1 MKPIVAIVGRPN
13 VGKST
18 LFNRLIGRRKAI
30 VKEEPGVTR
39 DLNYWDV
46 EEGGFTFTLVDTGGF
61 EPDVKEGI
69 PARIKELTQLTIE
82 SADIIIFLMD
92 GREGVT
98 PSDKEVVHI
107 LRKVAKPIIYTVNK
121 IDSPKQDSYIAEFYS
136 LGVEPIIP
144 ISAEHGRNID
154 ELLKGIL
161 AIIPK
166 VPLVEAKD
174 ERVKIAV
181 VGRPNV
187 GKSTLV
193 NKLLGYER
201 VLVNEA
207 PGTTRDAIDTP
218 FDVGGRRYTLI
229 DTAGI
234 RKKARISRTLER
246 YCVMEAIRS
255 IDRCDVALLVID
267 AMEGVTGQDERIA
280 SLAYNRG
287 KGCIIVVN
295 KWDLVEKGAR
305 TTYEYTEWIR
315 ERMRFLAYAPIVFTS
330 ALTGQRV
337 SRIIGLVDKVAE
349 ELRRRIPTSR
359 LNQFFRGFIKD
370 HRSPLYKGKEV
381 KIYYITQTSVGPP
394 TFVAFTNYPEGIPP
408 SYERFLVNRIR
419 EGLGLDMVPVNVI
432 FRKKA

>member
-18 LFNRLIGRRKAI
+18 LFNRLLGKRKAI

-82 SADIIIFLMD
+82 SSDIIIFLMD

-154 ELLKGIL
+154 ELLKDIL
-161 AIIPK
+161 SIIPK

-207 PGTTRDAIDTP
+207 PGTTTDAIDTP
-218 FDVGGRRYTLI
+218 FDVGEKRYTLI

-280 SLAYNRG
+280 SLIYNRG

-305 TTYEYTEWIR
+305 TTYEYTQWIR
-315 ERMRFLAYAPIVFTS
+315 GRMRFLAYAPIVFTS

-337 SRIIGLVDKVAE
+337 SRVIGLVDKVAE
-349 ELRRRIPTSR
+349 GLQRRIPTSR
-359 LNQFFRGFIKD
+359 LNQSFRGFIKD
-370 HRSPLYKGKEV
+370 HRPPLYKGKEV

-408 SYERFLVNRIR
+408 SYERFLVNRIM
-419 EGLGLDMVPVNVI
+419 EGLGLDMVPVKVI

>member
-18 LFNRLIGRRKAI
+18 LFNRLIGKRKAI

-92 GREGVT
+92 GREGLT
-98 PSDKEVVHI
+98 PSDKEVVNI
-107 LRKVAKPIIYTVNK
+107 LREVAKPVIYTVNK
-121 IDSPKQDSYIAEFYS
+121 MDSPKQDSYIAEFYS

-144 ISAEHGRNID
+144 ISAEHGRNIE

-161 AIIPK
+161 AIVPK

-218 FDVGGRRYTLI
+218 FDVGEKRYTLI
-229 DTAGI
+229 DTSGI

-287 KGCIIVVN
+287 KGCIIVMN

-315 ERMRFLAYAPIVFTS
+315 ERMKFLAYAPIVFTS

-337 SRIIGLVDKVAE
+337 SRVIGLVDKVAE

-370 HRSPLYKGKEV
+370 HRPPLYKGKEV

-419 EGLGLDMVPVNVI
+419 EDLGLDMVPVKVI